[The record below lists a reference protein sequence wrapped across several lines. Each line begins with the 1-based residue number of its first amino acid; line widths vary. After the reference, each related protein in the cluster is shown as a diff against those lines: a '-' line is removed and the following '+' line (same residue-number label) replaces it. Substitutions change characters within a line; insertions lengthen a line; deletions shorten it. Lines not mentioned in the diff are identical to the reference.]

1 VSIYMTETEQLEAI
15 KKWWKRYNNIITV
28 VLSIILLSVAG
39 YKYWH
44 WHQEKMTQQA
54 SNAYEHMMLAYSNQ
68 DNKSVRGY
76 VNQLTTE
83 YGDTVY
89 ADAARLTLAK
99 LLVVRENYDKAE
111 KQLEY
116 VAGHSKNSAFRQ
128 ISKIRLARLLASLK
142 SFDKALAELDTLEN
156 TAYLPEVNEIKGD
169 IYSAKGQYLQAVDF
183 YRKAINQV
191 QTHGMGNLF
200 LEMKTNE
207 LVALTKSTRIEI
219 KPSQAG

>member
-1 VSIYMTETEQLEAI
+1 MTETEQLDAI

-28 VLSIILLSVAG
+28 VLSIVLLSVAG

-99 LLVVRENYDKAE
+99 LLVLRESYDKAE

-207 LVALTKSTRIEI
+207 LAALTKSTRIEV
-219 KPSQAG
+219 KPSQAA

>member
-1 VSIYMTETEQLEAI
+1 MTETEQLEAI

>member
-1 VSIYMTETEQLEAI
+1 MSIYMTETEQLEAI